1 MSATKA
7 KAPTNSSS
15 RIAALEQRVHNLE
28 AVVKL
33 QSDTLQRVVNSQV
46 AVLTAFEQLVNE
58 ARKANAE
65 T

>member
-7 KAPTNSSS
+7 KSTTNSSS
-15 RIAALEQRVHNLE
+15 KIAALEQRVHNLE

-33 QSDTLQRVVNSQV
+33 QADTLQRVVNSQV

-58 ARKANAE
+58 TQKANAE